1 MPEPLDTRAFAGF
14 LHFPE
19 SPEKPPLTTWL
30 TTDSLRLQFYNR
42 V

>member
-1 MPEPLDTRAFAGF
+1 MPEPLDTQAFAGF
-14 LHFPE
+14 PQFPK

-30 TTDSLRLQFYNR
+30 TTDSLDFQFHNR

>member
-1 MPEPLDTRAFAGF
+1 MPEPLDAQAFAGF
-14 LHFPE
+14 PHFSE

-30 TTDSLRLQFYNR
+30 TTDSLDFQFHNR